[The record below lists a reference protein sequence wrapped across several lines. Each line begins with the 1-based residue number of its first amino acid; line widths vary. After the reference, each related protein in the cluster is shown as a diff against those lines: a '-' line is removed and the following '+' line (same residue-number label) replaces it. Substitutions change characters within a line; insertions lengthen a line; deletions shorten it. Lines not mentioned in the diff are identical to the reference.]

1 MAIPL
6 MVAGAAVKGLVG
18 LGQALFSG
26 VKDKKRKADEAIE
39 ATEVYKASPFEQAN
53 LQAAQARTGAPMP
66 GEAEAKMGIGQS
78 ATQALGAAKTRKGG
92 LGSIGAIQAGT
103 NKAQQDLSVKKA
115 GFKLGAE
122 RDLSAARS
130 RMTGEFGKE
139 FQSRQQKQ
147 SLKTQQALGALAGAK
162 ASQAQGLAML
172 GSAGGDLAYG
182 ATGSIFNKKT
192 KAPGLSRT
200 NYQPEMESYGT
211 RAVGGT
217 IR

>member
-1 MAIPL
+1 
-6 MVAGAAVKGLVG
+6 
-18 LGQALFSG
+18 
-26 VKDKKRKADEAIE
+26 
-39 ATEVYKASPFEQAN
+39 
-53 LQAAQARTGAPMP
+53 
-66 GEAEAKMGIGQS
+66 
-78 ATQALGAAKTRKGG
+78 
-92 LGSIGAIQAGT
+92 
-103 NKAQQDLSVKKA
+103 
-115 GFKLGAE
+115 
-122 RDLSAARS
+122 
-130 RMTGEFGKE
+130 MTGEFGKE

-192 KAPGLSRT
+192 KAQAPGLSRT